1 VISEFVRGGRV
12 IAGHTGQG
20 LLASIVHLAHRNT
33 RRYGGYVVHLGVI
46 IVFIGFAG
54 SAFNREAEK
63 EMSYGDKLDIGAYT
77 IVGRSYT
84 QEEKPN
90 YSADL
95 AILQV
100 FKNGKQIDT
109 LYPESRFYPA
119 SGEQQH
125 MPAVRSTLKEDLYLV
140 YEGQNPDTGRPIIK
154 AHLNPLVSWIWVGV
168 LVMVFGTI
176 SALVPNAAP
185 VRALVRQSLHADIR
199 VRPAPVGAGD

>member
-1 VISEFVRGGRV
+1 MG
-12 IAGHTGQG
+12 
-20 LLASIVHLAHRNT
+20 
-33 RRYGGYVVHLGVI
+33 
-46 IVFIGFAG
+46 
-54 SAFNREAEK
+54 
-63 EMSYGDKLDIGAYT
+63 YGDKLDIGAYS
-77 IVGRSYT
+77 IVGQSYT

-100 FKNGKQIDT
+100 FKGGKQIDT

-154 AHLNPLVSWIWVGV
+154 AHLNPMVSWIWIGL
-168 LVMVFGTI
+168 LVMVFGTVL
-176 SALVPNAAP
+176 SLVPNASPMRAAVRDSSEARGARHAAP
-185 VRALVRQSLHADIR
+185 L
-199 VRPAPVGAGD
+199 GAAE

>member
-1 VISEFVRGGRV
+1 M
-12 IAGHTGQG
+12 
-20 LLASIVHLAHRNT
+20 LHLAHRNT

-63 EMSYGDKLDIGAYT
+63 EMSYGDKLDIGSYS

-100 FKNGKQIDT
+100 FKGGKQIDT

-119 SGEQQH
+119 SSEQQH

-176 SALVPNAAP
+176 AALFPNAAP
-185 VRALVRQSLHADIR
+185 VRAVFRQTVPADARI
-199 VRPAPVGAGD
+199 RPAPVGAGD